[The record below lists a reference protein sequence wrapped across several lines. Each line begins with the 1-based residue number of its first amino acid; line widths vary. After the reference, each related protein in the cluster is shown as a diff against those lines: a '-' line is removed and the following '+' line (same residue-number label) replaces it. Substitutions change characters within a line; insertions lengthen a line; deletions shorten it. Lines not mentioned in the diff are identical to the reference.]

1 MNIIYLRMDMI
12 LFVLKL
18 VVLIW
23 DYITYPFYRAIYKTW
38 KKPKQGEPRSRCL
51 EKFTTDEQMV
61 FEAPEKTNP
70 IYMELIKSQPKT
82 LTDAWK
88 WAVNKYGSKDLLGTR
103 EILKIED
110 EVQKN
115 GKMFK
120 KYHLGDYRWVTY
132 EDADATADYV
142 GRGLRS
148 LGLSRGMKVCMFA
161 DTRAE
166 WMLTAQGCFRQGF
179 PLVTLYTNLGEEA
192 VVHGVNQTECT
203 HVVTSHELLPK
214 FRNILKDT
222 PTITHIFYFEHQV
235 ESTNVEGFPDNVQ
248 IIPFYDLVHT
258 GKKLSR
264 SPDFDAIPPHEH
276 EPAIIM
282 YTSGSTGVPKGVIL
296 SHRNILN
303 TLTSVMSSLDLEN
316 IDFGVETYF
325 CFLPLAHVLELL
337 VEMTMLMYGARLG
350 YSHPMT

>member
-1 MNIIYLRMDMI
+1 MI

-316 IDFGVETYF
+316 IDFGAETYF

>member
-1 MNIIYLRMDMI
+1 MDMLLLI
-12 LFVLKL
+12 IKVI
-18 VVLIW
+18 VLIW
-23 DYITYPFYRAIYKTW
+23 DYITYPFYQAIYKSW
-38 KKPKQGEPRSRCL
+38 KIPKKNEPRSRCL
-51 EKFTTDEQMV
+51 SKFTTDEQMV
-61 FEAPEKTNP
+61 FEAPEKTKD
-70 IYMELIKSQPKT
+70 IYLEFIKSQPKT

-120 KYHLGDYRWVTY
+120 KYHLGDYRWITY

-148 LGLSRGMKVCMFA
+148 LGLSKGMKICMFA

-166 WMLTAQGCFRQGF
+166 WMLTAQASFRQGF

-222 PTITHIFYFEHQV
+222 PTITHIFYFEHQA
-235 ESTNVEGFPDNVQ
+235 ETTNVEGFPEHVQ

-258 GKKLSR
+258 GKKHFR
-264 SPDFDAIPPHEH
+264 SPEYDAVPPRDD

-296 SHRNILN
+296 SHRNILG
-303 TLTSVMSSLDLEN
+303 TLTSVFLSMDLEN
-316 IDFGVETYF
+316 IRFGDETYL

-337 VEMTMLMYGARLG
+337 VENTMLMYGAKLG
-350 YSHPMT
+350 YSSPTT

>member
-23 DYITYPFYRAIYKTW
+23 DYITYPFYGAIYKTW
-38 KKPKQGEPRSRCL
+38 KKPKQGQPRSRCL

-88 WAVNKYGSKDLLGTR
+88 WAVNKYGPKDLLGTR

-316 IDFGVETYF
+316 IDFGAETYF